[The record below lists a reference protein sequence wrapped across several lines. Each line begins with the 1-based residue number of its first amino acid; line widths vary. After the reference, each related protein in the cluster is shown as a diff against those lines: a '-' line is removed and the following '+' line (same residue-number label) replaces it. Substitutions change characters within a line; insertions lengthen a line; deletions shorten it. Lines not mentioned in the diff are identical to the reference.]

1 MDINLTALM
10 VPAIIVLVALFTL
23 GMIFARLYHRASKE
37 IAFVRTG
44 LGGEKVVR
52 DGGTL
57 VLPVLHETIPVNM
70 NTLKLEV
77 LRAREAALITRDRM
91 RVDVQAEFYVRV
103 KPDAEAISTAA
114 QTLGRRTMEP
124 AMLKELVEGKF
135 VDALRAV
142 AAGMSMEELHENRV
156 DFAQKVQVAVAEDLH
171 KNGLELE
178 SVSLTGLDQT
188 PSDFFNPQNAF
199 DAQGLTK
206 LTQEIERRRKERNDI
221 ERDTKI
227 EIELKDLETHQKSLQ
242 IDRDNEYAQLE
253 RDQEVKVR
261 AAETSATIARQ
272 EAERRREAEE
282 ATIEADRSIREAEI
296 EQQRQIEQRQIERER
311 LVRIAEQE
319 REIAVSQ
326 KSREE
331 SAARGEADL
340 ARAKAVTAEEEV
352 KTVRETASAER
363 ARQVR
368 LVKAREEAEKDAI
381 SITVAAEADK
391 KASEDRAEAMRLA
404 ATGEADSVRI
414 RAQADEE
421 RYRVEA
427 EGQRAINEARNALSP
442 DQIALEIRLDLLKN
456 LPAIIEQSVKPMEQI
471 DDIKI
476 IDIRGMGQSGHGSD
490 SNADNSGGDGN
501 LARSVVDQALRYR
514 AQRPLVDSLL
524 NEVGLGDLAD
534 LSNMVGNARTSPV
547 NMDKGG
553 EKSARKQ
560 STSDAH
566 PKSESTAKEAQK
578 GSQDQRQRRG
588 RKGSDDSDT
597 KSPKSSS

>member
-1 MDINLTALM
+1 MNDTTLTMIGISAF
-10 VPAIIVLVALFTL
+10 AILAGLLIIGL
-23 GMIFARLYHRASKE
+23 IISRLYRRASKE
-37 IAFVRTG
+37 ITFVRTG
-44 LGGEKVVR
+44 MGGEKVVR

-57 VLPVLHETIPVNM
+57 VFPVLHEIIPVNM

-156 DFAQKVQVAVAEDLH
+156 DFAQKVQIAVAEDLH

-206 LTQEIERRRKERNDI
+206 LTQEIEQRRKERNDI

-227 EIELKDLETHQKSLQ
+227 EIERKNLETEQQSLQ
-242 IDRDNEYAQLE
+242 IERDQEYARLMQQ
-253 RDQEVKVR
+253 QEVKVR
-261 AAETSATIARQ
+261 AAETQAMIARQ
-272 EAERRREAEE
+272 EAERKREAEE
-282 ATIEADRSIREAEI
+282 AQIEADRSIREAEI
-296 EQQRQIEQRQIERER
+296 NRERQVEQREIERQR
-311 LVRIAEQE
+311 IVRIAEQE
-319 REIAVSQ
+319 REIAISE

-340 ARAKAVTAEEEV
+340 ARAKAVEAEEQV
-352 KTVRETASAER
+352 KTVREVAMAER
-363 ARQVR
+363 ERRVQ
-368 LVKAREEAEKDAI
+368 LVQAREGAEKDAI
-381 SITVAAEADK
+381 KLTVAAEAQKQAAEDN
-391 KASEDRAEAMRLA
+391 ASAIKLE
-404 ATGEADSVRI
+404 ATGEADAVRI

-427 EGQRAINEARNALSP
+427 EGQESINQARNALSP
-442 DQIALEIRLDLLKN
+442 EQIALEIRLELLRN
-456 LPAIIEQSVKPMEQI
+456 LPAIIEQSAKPMEQI
-471 DDIKI
+471 DGIKI
-476 IDIRGMGQSGHGSD
+476 IDIRGMGQTTGGAEGNQSSGDSD
-490 SNADNSGGDGN
+490 
-501 LARSVVDQALRYR
+501 LAKSVVNQALRYR

-524 NEVGLGDLAD
+524 KEVGLTDLAD
-534 LSNMVGNARTSPV
+534 LSGMLMTANGDSLNENDSTGDTGATSDTSTSRKRTSSQSGSGNLHHPAS
-547 NMDKGG
+547 DKKTGH
-553 EKSARKQ
+553 
-560 STSDAH
+560 D
-566 PKSESTAKEAQK
+566 
-578 GSQDQRQRRG
+578 
-588 RKGSDDSDT
+588 SDDSAA
-597 KSPKSSS
+597 KSDS

>member
-1 MDINLTALM
+1 MDMNITALA
-10 VPAIIVLVALFTL
+10 VPVIGILVGLFML
-23 GMIFARLYHRASKE
+23 GLIFARLYRRASKE
-37 IAFVRTG
+37 VAFVRTG
-44 LGGEKVVR
+44 MGGEKVVR

-57 VLPVLHETIPVNM
+57 VLPVLHDIIPVNM

-77 LRAREAALITRDRM
+77 VRQREGALITRDRM

-103 KPDAEAISTAA
+103 KPDADAISTAA

-124 AMLKELVEGKF
+124 TLLKELVEGKF

-227 EIELKDLETHQKSLQ
+227 QIEQKDLETEQQSLQ
-242 IDRDNEYAQLE
+242 IARDQEYARLMQ
-253 RDQEVKVR
+253 DQEVKVR
-261 AAETSATIARQ
+261 AAETQSMIATQ
-272 EAERRREAEE
+272 EATRRREAEQ
-282 ATIEADRSIREAEI
+282 ARIEADRAIRESEI
-296 EQQRQIEQRQIERER
+296 EKERQIEQREIERR
-311 LVRIAEQE
+311 RAIQIAEQE
-319 REIAVSQ
+319 REIAISQ

-331 SAARGEADL
+331 SAASAEADL
-340 ARAKAVTAEEEV
+340 ARAKAVEAEEQV
-352 KTVRETASAER
+352 KTVRETATAER

-368 LVKAREEAEKDAI
+368 LVQAREQAEQDAI
-381 SITVAAEADK
+381 GITVAAEAEK
-391 KASEDRAEAMRLA
+391 KASQDRAEALRVA
-404 ATGEADSVRI
+404 ATGEAEAVRI

-442 DQIALEIRLDLLKN
+442 EQIALEIKLELLRN
-456 LPAIIEQSVKPMEQI
+456 LPSIIEQSVKPMERI
-471 DDIKI
+471 DGIKI
-476 IDIRGMGQSGHGSD
+476 IDVRGMNGVGGGGGEPAGQ
-490 SNADNSGGDGN
+490 AAGDGN

-524 NEVGLGDLAD
+524 KEVGLGDLAD
-534 LSNMVGNARTSPV
+534 LSGLVAAPGQPDSPRSEPGSEAPRTERSPKDNPADDRARRRRPGGPSP
-547 NMDKGG
+547 
-553 EKSARKQ
+553 A
-560 STSDAH
+560 A
-566 PKSESTAKEAQK
+566 
-578 GSQDQRQRRG
+578 
-588 RKGSDDSDT
+588 DDSSTD
-597 KSPKSSS
+597 

>member
-10 VPAIIVLVALFTL
+10 VPAIIVLIALFTM

-52 DGGTL
+52 DGGAL

-124 AMLKELVEGKF
+124 TLLKELVEGKF

-227 EIELKDLETHQKSLQ
+227 QIELKDLETHQQSLQ
-242 IDRDNEYAQLE
+242 IDRDNEYAQLS

-261 AAETSATIARQ
+261 AAETQANIARQ

-311 LVRIAEQE
+311 MVRIAEQE

-368 LVKAREEAEKDAI
+368 LVQAREEAEKDAI
-381 SITVAAEADK
+381 KITVAAEAEK
-391 KASEDRAEAMRLA
+391 QASEDRAEAIRVA
-404 ATGEADSVRI
+404 ATGEADAVRI

-421 RYRVEA
+421 RYRVDA
-427 EGQRAINEARNALSP
+427 EGRRAINEARNALSP
-442 DQIALEIRLDLLKN
+442 DQIALEIRLELLKN

-476 IDIRGMGQSGHGSD
+476 IDIRGMGHGGSGGD
-490 SNADNSGGDGN
+490 GDGNGSGGDGN

-534 LSNMVGNARTSPV
+534 LSNMVGDAGNTRKPSGS
-547 NMDKGG
+547 KGRSAA
-553 EKSARKQ
+553 KSG
-560 STSDAH
+560 
-566 PKSESTAKEAQK
+566 KSESGDDSGPTPK
-578 GSQDQRQRRG
+578 SPDQNQARRSRDQVQRR
-588 RKGSDDSDT
+588 RQKGSDDAEG
-597 KSPKSSS
+597 

>member
-1 MDINLTALM
+1 MDMNITALA
-10 VPAIIVLVALFTL
+10 VPVIGVLVGLFVL

-37 IAFVRTG
+37 VAFVRTG
-44 LGGEKVVR
+44 MGGEKVVR
-52 DGGTL
+52 DGGAL
-57 VLPVLHETIPVNM
+57 VFPVLHDIIPVNM

-77 LRAREAALITRDRM
+77 VRQREGALITRDRM

-124 AMLKELVEGKF
+124 TLLKELVEGKF

-227 EIELKDLETHQKSLQ
+227 QIEQKDLETEQQSLQ
-242 IDRDNEYAQLE
+242 IARDQEYARLMQ
-253 RDQEVKVR
+253 DQEVKVR
-261 AAETSATIARQ
+261 AAETHATVAR
-272 EAERRREAEE
+272 EESERRREAEQ
-282 ATIEADRSIREAEI
+282 ARIEADRAIREAEI
-296 EQQRQIEQRQIERER
+296 EKERQVEQREIERR
-311 LVRIAEQE
+311 RVVQIAEQE
-319 REIAVSQ
+319 REIAISE

-331 SAARGEADL
+331 SAARGQADL
-340 ARAKAVTAEEEV
+340 ARAKAVEAEEQV
-352 KTVRETASAER
+352 KTVRDTATAER
-363 ARQVR
+363 AKQVR
-368 LVKAREEAEKDAI
+368 LVQAREQAEQEAI
-381 SITVAAEADK
+381 GITVAAEAEK
-391 KASEDRAEAMRLA
+391 RASQDRAEAMRVA
-404 ATGEADSVRI
+404 ATGEAEAIRI

-421 RYRVEA
+421 RYRVDA

-442 DQIALEIRLDLLKN
+442 EQIALEIKLELLKN
-456 LPAIIEQSVKPMEQI
+456 LPDIIEQSVKPMERI
-471 DDIKI
+471 DGIKI
-476 IDIRGMGQSGHGSD
+476 IDVRGMHQGGSGGDGAGNGGGNGS
-490 SNADNSGGDGN
+490 NGGDGN

-534 LSNMVGNARTSPV
+534 LSGLVAQPGSAKKAAPGATAGNAKPERPAAGKRSGG
-547 NMDKGG
+547 KSGG
-553 EKSARKQ
+553 E
-560 STSDAH
+560 
-566 PKSESTAKEAQK
+566 PTAE
-578 GSQDQRQRRG
+578 
-588 RKGSDDSDT
+588 
-597 KSPKSSS
+597 

>member
-1 MDINLTALM
+1 MDATIAAM
-10 VPAIIVLVALFTL
+10 VVPAIVILVALFTIGL
-23 GMIFARLYHRASKE
+23 ILARLYHRASKE

-52 DGGTL
+52 DGGAL

-103 KPDAEAISTAA
+103 KPDAGAISTAA
-114 QTLGRRTMEP
+114 QTLGRRTMNP
-124 AMLKELVEGKF
+124 SALKELIEGKF

-227 EIELKDLETHQKSLQ
+227 QIELKDLETEQQSLQ
-242 IDRDNEYAQLE
+242 IDRDQEYARLM

-261 AAETSATIARQ
+261 EAETQSMTARQ
-272 EAERRREAEE
+272 QAERRREAEE

-296 EQQRQIEQRQIERER
+296 QKNRQIEEREIERQR
-311 LVRIAEQE
+311 AVRIAEQD
-319 REIAVSQ
+319 REIAISE

-340 ARAKAVTAEEEV
+340 ARAKAVSAEEEV

-363 ARQVR
+363 SKQVR
-368 LVKAREEAEKDAI
+368 LVQAREDAERDAI
-381 SITVAAEADK
+381 SITIAAEAEK
-391 KASEDRAEAMRLA
+391 RASEDRAEAQRVA
-404 ATGEADSVRI
+404 ATGEADAVRI

-421 RYRVEA
+421 RYRVDA
-427 EGQRAINEARNALSP
+427 EGRRAINEARNALSP
-442 DQIALEIRLDLLKN
+442 DQIALEIRLEMIRN
-456 LPAIIEQSVKPMEQI
+456 LPDIIEQSVKPMERI
-471 DDIKI
+471 DGIKI
-476 IDIRGMGQSGHGSD
+476 IDVRGMGQNG
-490 SNADNSGGDGN
+490 SGGGSGDGAGGN
-501 LARSVVDQALRYR
+501 DNNDGSLARSVVDQALRYR

-524 NEVGLGDLAD
+524 NEVGLGDLSD
-534 LSNMVGNARTSPV
+534 LSGLVADSGKSKAADKLSPAAEEDEPEQTPDD
-547 NMDKGG
+547 NQASDNNRRP
-553 EKSARKQ
+553 SANRNRRKRPGQ
-560 STSDAH
+560 D
-566 PKSESTAKEAQK
+566 SE
-578 GSQDQRQRRG
+578 
-588 RKGSDDSDT
+588 
-597 KSPKSSS
+597 

>member
-1 MDINLTALM
+1 MIGISVISILIGLF
-10 VPAIIVLVALFTL
+10 VIGLII
-23 GMIFARLYHRASKE
+23 ARLYRRASKE

-44 LGGEKVVR
+44 MGGEKVVR
-52 DGGTL
+52 DGGAL
-57 VLPVLHETIPVNM
+57 VFPVLHELIPVNM

-103 KPDAEAISTAA
+103 KPDADAISTAA

-124 AMLKELVEGKF
+124 DMLKELVEGKF

-188 PSDFFNPQNAF
+188 PSEYFNPQNAF

-206 LTQEIERRRKERNDI
+206 LTQEIELRRKERNDI

-227 EIELKDLETHQKSLQ
+227 QIEQKNLETEQLSLK
-242 IDRDNEYAQLE
+242 IARDQEYARLMQ
-253 RDQEVKVR
+253 DQEVKVR
-261 AAETSATIARQ
+261 AAETEASIATQ

-282 ATIEADRSIREAEI
+282 AQIEADRSIREAEI
-296 EQQRQIEQRQIERER
+296 GKERQIEQREIERQR
-311 LVRIAEQE
+311 VVRIAEQE
-319 REIAVSQ
+319 REIAISE

-340 ARAKAVTAEEEV
+340 ARAKAVEAEEQV
-352 KTVRETASAER
+352 KTVREIAVAER
-363 ARQVR
+363 ERKVR
-368 LVKAREEAEKDAI
+368 LVQAREEAEKDAI
-381 SITVAAEADK
+381 AITVAADAEKQAAD
-391 KASEDRAEAMRLA
+391 DRAEAQRVS
-404 ATGEADSVRI
+404 ATGEADAVRI

-442 DQIALEIRLDLLKN
+442 DQIALEIRLELLRN
-456 LPAIIEQSVKPMEQI
+456 LPSIIEQSVKPMERI
-471 DDIKI
+471 EGIKI
-476 IDIRGMGQSGHGSD
+476 IDVRGMGQSGGD
-490 SNADNSGGDGN
+490 PAGEGNPGTDGN

-524 NEVGLGDLAD
+524 NEVGLGDVSD
-534 LSNMVGNARTSPV
+534 LSGML
-547 NMDKGG
+547 
-553 EKSARKQ
+553 
-560 STSDAH
+560 
-566 PKSESTAKEAQK
+566 
-578 GSQDQRQRRG
+578 GSNRRG
-588 RKGSDDSDT
+588 RSDEPHPTTAGKESPD
-597 KSPKSSS
+597 KSTPTGRQQADD

>member
-1 MDINLTALM
+1 MNLTALA
-10 VPAIIVLVALFTL
+10 VPVAVILGGLFLL
-23 GMIFARLYHRASKE
+23 GLIFARLYNRASKE
-37 IAFVRTG
+37 VAFVRTG
-44 LGGEKVVR
+44 MGGEKVVR
-52 DGGTL
+52 DGGAL
-57 VLPVLHETIPVNM
+57 VLPVLHDTIPVNM

-77 LRAREAALITRDRM
+77 VRQREGALITRDRM

-124 AMLKELVEGKF
+124 TLLKELVEGKF

-227 EIELKDLETHQKSLQ
+227 QIELKDLETKQKSLE
-242 IDRDNEYAQLE
+242 INRDNEYAQLS

-261 AAETSATIARQ
+261 AAETRSNIARQ

-311 LVRIAEQE
+311 MVRIAEQE
-319 REIAVSQ
+319 REIAISE

-331 SAARGEADL
+331 SAARAEADQ
-340 ARAKAVTAEEEV
+340 ARAKAVEAEEQV

-368 LVKAREEAEKDAI
+368 LVQAREEAEKDAI
-381 SITVAAEADK
+381 SITVAAEAEK
-391 KASEDRAEAMRLA
+391 QASDNRAEAMRVA
-404 ATGEADSVRI
+404 ATGEADAVRI

-442 DQIALEIRLDLLKN
+442 EQIALEIRLEMLRN
-456 LPAIIEQSVKPMEQI
+456 LPSIIEQSVKPMERI
-471 DDIKI
+471 DGIKI
-476 IDIRGMGQSGHGSD
+476 IDVRGMNQGGSGGD
-490 SNADNSGGDGN
+490 GNGNAGGGDGN

-534 LSNMVGNARTSPV
+534 LSGMVGEATNGRTSTQAAAK
-547 NMDKGG
+547 NGDEKKKSDGG
-553 EKSARKQ
+553 KPARSNEASSGKASSRRRREDPDQ
-560 STSDAH
+560 GG
-566 PKSESTAKEAQK
+566 SE
-578 GSQDQRQRRG
+578 
-588 RKGSDDSDT
+588 
-597 KSPKSSS
+597 